1 MAPLPL
7 LRKHACLIRCWGLA
21 VLVLLSTA
29 TLSFAQSNPP
39 RPTLISKE
47 PVIEAKR
54 FYAKFN
60 PIPILHGPIPNTSEY
75 RLGFEV
81 VGGERFSYQVV
92 GSYLNRSL
100 LINALAD
107 DSIKA
112 QASQY
117 EFPGYRFQLQARYY
131 LIKMSDGKSMKELM
145 TPSGI
150 YVAIHTS
157 YAAATWKPK
166 DQNFPRQEW
175 TNFTL
180 NGLVGV
186 QLMADDDFGLDMFFG
201 LGYKENRSYLTDYR
215 QRTTAVDL
223 KEAFGGALGEYIA
236 SPIKVSCGF
245 HLVFGIL

>member
-145 TPSGI
+145 TPQWHLRCHTYILRRGNLETKRSKFPASGM
-150 YVAIHTS
+150 
-157 YAAATWKPK
+157 
-166 DQNFPRQEW
+166 DQFHFERI
-175 TNFTL
+175 
-180 NGLVGV
+180 GRSS
-186 QLMADDDFGLDMFFG
+186 ADG
-201 LGYKENRSYLTDYR
+201 
-215 QRTTAVDL
+215 
-223 KEAFGGALGEYIA
+223 
-236 SPIKVSCGF
+236 
-245 HLVFGIL
+245 